1 MEKKISMEEKK
12 FKTLQDEFR
21 EINKQYQMNKGEL
34 VDQKEENSK
43 LQGQI
48 KLLREDVDH
57 KIEEATG
64 LFNIFICS
72 PARGSKSGGTWIR
85 QPHQTLAL
93 RYAKINIKLP
103 CK

>member
-1 MEKKISMEEKK
+1 MEEKK

-64 LFNIFICS
+64 LLNIFICS
-72 PARGSKSGGTWIR
+72 TARGSKSGGS
-85 QPHQTLAL
+85 
-93 RYAKINIKLP
+93 
-103 CK
+103 

>member
-64 LFNIFICS
+64 LFNILFVAPHVAQNLEALGYDS
-72 PARGSKSGGTWIR
+72 HTKPLLYGTR
-85 QPHQTLAL
+85 L
-93 RYAKINIKLP
+93 R
-103 CK
+103 

>member
-64 LFNIFICS
+64 LLNIFICS
-72 PARGSKSGGTWIR
+72 TARGSKSGGS
-85 QPHQTLAL
+85 
-93 RYAKINIKLP
+93 
-103 CK
+103 

>member
-1 MEKKISMEEKK
+1 MEEKK

-72 PARGSKSGGTWIR
+72 TARGSISGGTWLR
-85 QPHQTLAL
+85 QPHHTPAL
-93 RYAKINIKLP
+93 QYSAKINIIAPYK
-103 CK
+103 

>member
-1 MEKKISMEEKK
+1 MEEKK

-72 PARGSKSGGTWIR
+72 LARASKSGGTWIR
-85 QPHQTLAL
+85 QPIQTLAL
-93 RYAKINIKLP
+93 RLR
-103 CK
+103 

>member
-1 MEKKISMEEKK
+1 MEEKK
-12 FKTLQDEFR
+12 FKTLQEEFR

-64 LFNIFICS
+64 LFNICICS
-72 PARGSKSGGTWIR
+72 TERGSKSGDTWIR
-85 QPHQTLAL
+85 QPHHTHAS
-93 RYAKINIKLP
+93 RYSAKINIKP
-103 CK
+103 PYK